1 MINPNL
7 EDMFLIHLPEST
19 SFVKRL
25 SQTNI
30 DLMLQDPNFEKKDT
44 LPSLQSNSQKPIHTN
59 RWMLSDQKNNT
70 KLAHISMCIKDNK
83 QQTLASLVLR
93 LAYGKQMKVKEVATV
108 LLRLQDQKR
117 LFYYSPDIQRITAIV
132 NWTPG
137 EDNILLESIA
147 AYRARSRRR
156 ARNA

>member
-1 MINPNL
+1 
-7 EDMFLIHLPEST
+7 MFLIHLPEST

-70 KLAHISMCIKDNK
+70 TLAHISMCIKDNK

-93 LAYGKQMKVKEVATV
+93 LAYGKQMEVKEVATV

-117 LFYYSPDIQRITAIV
+117 LFYYSPDIQKITAIV